1 MVRLAMGKRPSETK
15 MDGTRYTIVVRG
27 RLSERFATAFP
38 GAVVQA
44 EESRTLLLTG
54 PFDQSQLSG
63 FLQRLG
69 SFGLELVSV
78 EERAPSQEPGQPK
91 GKP

>member
-1 MVRLAMGKRPSETK
+1 MEGTK
-15 MDGTRYTIVVRG
+15 YTIVVRG
-27 RLSERFATAFP
+27 RLSERFADAFP
-38 GAVVQA
+38 GATVQA
-44 EESRTLLLTG
+44 EEGRTSMLTG

-78 EERAPSQEPGQPK
+78 EERASSKEPS
-91 GKP
+91 KPERTP

>member
-1 MVRLAMGKRPSETK
+1 ME
-15 MDGTRYTIVVRG
+15 GTRYTIVVRG

-38 GAVVQA
+38 GAMVQA

-78 EERAPSQEPGQPK
+78 EERTSSQEPGQPK

>member
-1 MVRLAMGKRPSETK
+1 MEGTK
-15 MDGTRYTIVVRG
+15 YTIVVRG
-27 RLSERFATAFP
+27 RLSERFADAFP

-44 EESRTLLLTG
+44 EEGRTSLLTG

-78 EERAPSQEPGQPK
+78 EERNARK
-91 GKP
+91 GENDPD